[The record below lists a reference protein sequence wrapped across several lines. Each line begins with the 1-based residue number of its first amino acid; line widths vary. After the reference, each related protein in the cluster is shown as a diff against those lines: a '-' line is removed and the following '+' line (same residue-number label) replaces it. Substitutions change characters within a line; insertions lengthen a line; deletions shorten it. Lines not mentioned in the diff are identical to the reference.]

1 MNEKSYYCIYC
12 LVLVNF
18 VIYLMLKL
26 EGNRDGQL
34 SPAFILAGRCLD
46 KNSTQIPPV
55 SEIFG
60 LMFSW
65 SEEMSMCCPSSHP
78 EITIIMIIF
87 FTDLEHQTDDKA
99 DARTPR
105 GSSGQVW
112 GRAQPSLHI
121 SRG

>member
-1 MNEKSYYCIYC
+1 M
-12 LVLVNF
+12 
-18 VIYLMLKL
+18 M
-26 EGNRDGQL
+26 
-34 SPAFILAGRCLD
+34 SPAFSLAGRCLD
-46 KNSTQIPPV
+46 ENLMQISLV

-65 SEEMSMCCPSSHP
+65 SEEMSMCCASPLGEDHP
-78 EITIIMIIF
+78 EVTIMMIIF
-87 FTDLEHQTDDKA
+87 FTDLEYQTDDKA

-112 GRAQPSLHI
+112 GRTQSSFHI